1 MGYVRNGLIV
11 PCLTTTTKIDV
22 FCRIIA
28 DSCFISLK
36 ARSSFDPAKQERSLI
51 HRNAATNRIIPS
63 YIIALFSPYCE
74 RMVVTGAKNN
84 KSNSYF
90 YCKGNGRVPRQVNM
104 VNICLL
110 LKVESDI
117 VYMQKRRKIKKEM
130 DGDNV

>member
-74 RMVVTGAKNN
+74 RMVVTGAKTNQTVI
-84 KSNSYF
+84 F
-90 YCKGNGRVPRQVNM
+90 IARGTEECLDM
-104 VNICLL
+104 VKICLL
-110 LKVESDI
+110 PKVESDI
-117 VYMQKRRKIKKEM
+117 VYVQKRRKVHKL